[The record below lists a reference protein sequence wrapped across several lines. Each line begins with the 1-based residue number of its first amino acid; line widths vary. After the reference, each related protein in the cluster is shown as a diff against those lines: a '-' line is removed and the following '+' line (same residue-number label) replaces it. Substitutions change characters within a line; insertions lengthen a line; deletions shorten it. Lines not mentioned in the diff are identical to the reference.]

1 MDPEAAAVITPHLL
15 VGENLLWCGRPRD
28 IAALLRWRAVA
39 IILVGSAA
47 LILRSLP
54 LDSSLAQ
61 RAETNSIGLAVLVF
75 VLIAEAI
82 VFHTYLSNTF
92 YGVTNQRVVIVSGLR
107 ELAVTPVFLDKLNTP
122 WMTLRRAGRNLDLG
136 GVEHPRATPFRD
148 PSVLYKPD
156 EPSEYYRLL
165 GLENAGEVYHIILDA
180 TDNL

>member
-15 VGENLLWCGRPRD
+15 VGENLLWCGRPHD
-28 IAALLRWRAVA
+28 ISALLRWRAVM
-39 IILVGSAA
+39 IVLVGSAA

-61 RAETNSIGLAVLVF
+61 RADTNAIGLAVLVC

-92 YGVTNQRVVIVSGLR
+92 YGVTNQRVLIISGLR
-107 ELAVTPVFLDKLNTP
+107 ELAVTPVFLDQLNTP
-122 WMTLRRAGRNLDLG
+122 WLTLRRAGRNLELG
-136 GVEHPRATPFRD
+136 GEERGRQGLFGN
-148 PSVLYKPD
+148 PSVLAGD
-156 EPSEYYRLL
+156 YRLL

-180 TDNL
+180 VD